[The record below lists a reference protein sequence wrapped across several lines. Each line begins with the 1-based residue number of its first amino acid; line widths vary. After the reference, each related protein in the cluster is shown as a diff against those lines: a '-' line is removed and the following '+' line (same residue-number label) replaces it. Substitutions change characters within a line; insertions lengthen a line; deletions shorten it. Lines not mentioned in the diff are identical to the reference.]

1 MRYMYNTYHIIHI
14 RMHTIPYI
22 LMYVPTTDNIRY
34 DTICIPIYLYTL
46 SLFLVASVAS
56 SKSYTSYSRHLFAFA
71 SRLSPLSP
79 RSSSLTF
86 LSLIHERFPD
96 HTYLFWFLM
105 VPIPYDTTYIH
116 IIPYDC
122 IYVTIHMYIHKYD
135 TNSCS
140 VLAMVPYTMRLSF
153 CSSHKILPPSF
164 YLWGEFD
171 PLQAILSLT
180 S

>member
-71 SRLSPLSP
+71 SRLSPLASL
-79 RSSSLTF
+79 SSF
-86 LSLIHERFPD
+86 LVTHFLVSHTRTVPGSYVPILISDGADTIRYNI
-96 HTYLFWFLM
+96 HTYHTIRLYLCNH
-105 VPIPYDTTYIH
+105 TYVH
-116 IIPYDC
+116 
-122 IYVTIHMYIHKYD
+122 T
-135 TNSCS
+135 
-140 VLAMVPYTMRLSF
+140 
-153 CSSHKILPPSF
+153 
-164 YLWGEFD
+164 
-171 PLQAILSLT
+171 
-180 S
+180 